1 VINKKSQELTYEF
14 LNTVASLQEENMTTD
29 DQLSLVRKIGI
40 DADKDTL
47 ESYVKKLG
55 DLQFDHI
62 YLIHKFLETP
72 LDVIVSGLVNKSEED
87 VRNYYK

>member
-1 VINKKSQELTYEF
+1 MINKKSQELTYEF

-55 DLQFDHI
+55 NLQFDHI